1 MVQLQCPRSRS
12 VRRPTERTSHG
23 VLPEL
28 SGAGPRHLVPQHRD
42 AGHILRDSVRDL
54 YDPDHVDRNNV
65 GDQLETGFPWLH
77 SKCTDVPR
85 TTTAPTTSTEIT
97 TETATTTSTSIVNEF
112 RKRGA
117 GPTCQLYPS
126 NCINLA
132 TDCLDLT
139 EANLLR
145 RPASALDEYCRCL
158 GIAATTVTVEASTA
172 TGSTST
178 TTETTVETDVVSETS
193 TLTEVDLTVTT
204 QTTTLTNVGFHP
216 THHLPP
222 TLLLPMKRLTDFCL
236 LDGYHHINGSRPLDS
251 GFVDAGSYH
260 IDYA

>member
-1 MVQLQCPRSRS
+1 M
-12 VRRPTERTSHG
+12 RTGSAITVLG
-23 VLPEL
+23 VGLL
-28 SGAGPRHLVPQHRD
+28 SHLVSAIPECQDPQV
-42 AGHILRDSVRDL
+42 ALQWFN
-54 YDPDHVDRNNV
+54 YNV
-65 GDQLETGFPWLH
+65 PVPVQCVDQLSAQATAFCQNYLALDPVTSYLSTVTQDTSSVTVSETSTTLTT
-77 SKCTDVPR
+77 STETI

-204 QTTTLTNVGFHP
+204 QTTTLTNTATTTSTVVGP
-216 THHLPP
+216 
-222 TLLLPMKRLTDFCL
+222 
-236 LDGYHHINGSRPLDS
+236 
-251 GFVDAGSYH
+251 
-260 IDYA
+260 